1 MEMCWVFYSYC
12 YIQEVVYIDNNVFQC
27 LFLEYESL
35 FDIFFEL
42 GKILKDGYCVWLI
55 LYNDL
60 GIICYMVVM
69 GMVYYVVMIDFVF
82 FIDVIFY
89 SLW

>member
-1 MEMCWVFYSYC
+1 M
-12 YIQEVVYIDNNVFQC
+12 
-27 LFLEYESL
+27 FLEYESL

-42 GKILKDGYCVWLI
+42 GKILKDGYRVWLI
-55 LYNDL
+55 SYNDL